1 MNAQQVLTVDRQALE
16 QEGKADAKRARTSST
31 PPLRPGDHLSRAEF
45 ERRYSAHPEIK
56 TAELIEGVV
65 YMPSPV
71 RFEQHGRLNSDIIT
85 WLGTYRSETPGI
97 QGGDNTTVLLD
108 YENEVQPD
116 AFLRLRAEYGGNS
129 YITENDYIAGPPEL
143 IVEVAASSAAYDLHT
158 KKQVYARDGVQEY
171 IAVQVYEQ
179 RVDWFALREGVYE
192 TLTPE
197 EATGTT
203 ADADATRA
211 GCLKSEGFPGLW
223 LCPAALWE
231 GDIAGLL
238 ACLRE
243 GLASPEHEA
252 FVAQLRVK
260 AESGKQ

>member
-16 QEGKADAKRARTSST
+16 QESKADAKRALTSST
-31 PPLRPGDHLSRAEF
+31 PPLRPGDHLSKAEF

-56 TAELIEGVV
+56 KAELIEGVV

-71 RFEQHGRLNSDIIT
+71 RFEQHGLIHFMLIT
-85 WLGTYRSETPGI
+85 WLGGYWASTLGI

-116 AFLRLRAEYGGNS
+116 AFLRLRAECGGNS

-143 IVEVAASSAAYDLHT
+143 IVEVAASSAAYDLHV

-179 RVDWFALREGVYE
+179 RVDWFVLRELDSASGGVYE
-192 TLTPE
+192 ALTSG
-197 EATGTT
+197 EAADTT
-203 ADADATRA
+203 ETRR
-211 GCLKSEGFPGLW
+211 LKSESFPGLW

-252 FVAQLRVK
+252 FVAQLRARV
-260 AESGKQ
+260 ESSK